1 MASGNVNRTKRA
13 NFQNGPALR
22 QLESVGPLL
31 DCGDLNGRLGNFKSK
46 LKSSPW
52 NRHPDRT
59 KRALTLEAVKVRPG
73 RASSAPSLLYTKM
86 QTRRRLLNLSQQST
100 GPRGHCGASPS
111 SADRGYR
118 SNAGGLPNPGF
129 SPIAHYLLRYVLGVR
144 ARDLTRIHGRRT
156 HQPQT
161 GGNFRGRRGRL
172 FTSDGGR

>member
-1 MASGNVNRTKRA
+1 MASGNVNRAKRA

-86 QTRRRLLNLSQQST
+86 QRRRRLNLSQQST
-100 GPRGHCGASPS
+100 GPRRDTAARRP
-111 SADRGYR
+111 
-118 SNAGGLPNPGF
+118 PV
-129 SPIAHYLLRYVLGVR
+129 PIAAIAATPAGCQILDFPR
-144 ARDLTRIHGRRT
+144 
-156 HQPQT
+156 
-161 GGNFRGRRGRL
+161 
-172 FTSDGGR
+172 